1 MKVRELVLL
10 FSQSVGDG
18 VPLGFGLGLAFLGED
33 RLEHRGHGRA
43 LLGRSVRQGVAHPV
57 NPTALMVALKT
68 RRGEVGG
75 VAEVVE
81 IRRRCNLQVT

>member
-1 MKVRELVLL
+1 MANARDVHEGAELVLL

-18 VPLGFGLGLAFLGED
+18 VPLGFGLGLAFVGED

-57 NPTALMVALKT
+57 NPTALM
-68 RRGEVGG
+68 GG
-75 VAEVVE
+75 IEDPAW
-81 IRRRCNLQVT
+81 